1 MPFRGLRYDRSLV
14 EPGDVIAPP
23 YDVVGDDDTR
33 ALLDRSPYNVAHI
46 EMRQPEAGDEHYEQ
60 AAAALRRWQDE
71 GMLRRDG
78 AAAYYLYEQRFALQG
93 AVHSRRCFFA
103 RMRLDPGGREVRM
116 HESTMTG
123 PLDDRLRLLR
133 ATETNVSPI
142 FAMFEDPD
150 GSARAAL
157 ERSAAA
163 APDFEAEDG
172 IGDQHRLW
180 VIDDAETQQLL
191 TAVIAAS
198 DVTIADGHHRYQT
211 ALNYLAER
219 ASEEAEWMLT
229 GLIPTDDPGLEIL
242 PNHRLVK
249 AEPLRGDFLERLS
262 ELFEPDDITPKSWD
276 GTAIHRLWGRVQA
289 NALGPTTF
297 GVLGIEHQ
305 RLHVATARSRRA
317 IDAVMPDGWSPALRS
332 LDIAVL
338 TEAVLRPLL
347 DIDQAALTAGDR
359 VAFTP
364 DIEEAWSLT
373 ERGRYRLAF
382 LTNPVRVEQVLAV
395 ADAGEVLPQKATFFY
410 PKLATGMVL
419 NPLD

>member
-1 MPFRGLRYDRSLV
+1 M
-14 EPGDVIAPP
+14 IAPP
-23 YDVVGDDDTR
+23 YDVVGDDDVR

-46 EMRQPEAGDEHYEQ
+46 EMRQPDAEDEHYEQ
-60 AAAALRRWQDE
+60 AAEALRRWQDE
-71 GMLRRDG
+71 GVLRRDDG
-78 AAAYYLYEQRFALQG
+78 PAYYLYEQRFALQG
-93 AVHSRRCFFA
+93 AARTRRCFFV
-103 RMRLDPGGREVRM
+103 RLRLDPDGRDVRM

-133 ATETNVSPI
+133 ATETNISPI

-150 GSARAAL
+150 GRARAAL
-157 ERSAAA
+157 ERSAEA
-163 APDFEAEDG
+163 APAFEAEDG

-180 VIDDAETQQLL
+180 VIDDGETQQEL
-191 TAVIAAS
+191 TAAVAAS
-198 DVTIADGHHRYQT
+198 HVTIADGHHRYQT
-211 ALNYLAER
+211 ALNYLADR
-219 ASEEAEWMLT
+219 PSEEAQWMLA
-229 GLIPTDDPGLEIL
+229 GLIPADDPGLEIL

-276 GTAIHRLWGRVQA
+276 GTAVHRLWGRVQA

-297 GVLGIEHQ
+297 GILGIEHQ
-305 RLHVATARSRRA
+305 RLHVATARSRSA
-317 IDAVMPDGWSPALRS
+317 IDRAMPERWSPALRS
-332 LDIAVL
+332 LDVAVL
-338 TEAVLRPLL
+338 TETVLRPLL

-359 VAFTP
+359 VAFTE
-364 DIEEAWSLT
+364 DVEEAWSLT